1 MATNTHRA
9 ADRIRREARV
19 VGLRGV
25 QIPSLEAVER
35 RRLQLWIVT
44 AVLLVSVAAGAA
56 MLSLWPN
63 TPVRSVITPSVLRI
77 AVVLVS
83 VSFCAYAIEKEMHLR
98 RLSRMLVDER
108 VLTVALQNR
117 LHEVSLLLDA
127 GKAMNSVLELPAVLD
142 SILRSAIELLDGRSG
157 SIMLRDGDELVSA
170 CVQGND
176 AARGRHQRIGDGVAG
191 EVASTRDPLLIA
203 GDVDAMRFPGHESRA
218 QIVDSAMS
226 VPLEARGELLGI
238 LNVNADTERDF
249 SEYDLRALSLF
260 AEQAAGAIANA
271 NLYETE
277 REHVAELMELD
288 RMKSEFIA
296 LVSHELRTPITTILA
311 ASETAQRPGLEGKQ
325 GELVSMIE
333 RQTRRLAGM
342 VEQLLT
348 AARLE
353 NQLEVTELVP
363 VDLATVARV
372 AASDA
377 DVAGRR
383 VSVEAP
389 ASAVVLGDADSL
401 RRVVDNLIDN
411 AFKYGVPPVE
421 VAIEVAEGPLS
432 DEAYRDGE
440 VVLSVVDHGP
450 GIAAVDRDRIFERFQ
465 RLEEGSEHAPGLG
478 LGLSIARGVVA
489 ACDGRIV
496 VEDAPG
502 GGAAIRLAFPLR
514 VPQREVV

>member
-1 MATNTHRA
+1 MSTQTPKA
-9 ADRIRREARV
+9 ADRIRKEARV
-19 VGLRGV
+19 VGLRGI

-44 AVLLVSVAAGAA
+44 AVLLVSVAVGAA

-63 TPVRSVITPSVLRI
+63 TPVRSLITPSVLRI
-77 AVVLVS
+77 AVVMIS
-83 VSFCAYAIEKEMHLR
+83 ISFCAYAFEKEMHLR

-176 AARGRHQRIGDGVAG
+176 NARGRHQRIGDGVAG
-191 EVASTRDPLLIA
+191 EVASTREPLLIA
-203 GDVDAMRFPGHESRA
+203 GDVDPARFPGHEDRA
-218 QIVDSAMS
+218 QVVDSAMS
-226 VPLEARGELLGI
+226 VPLEARGELLGV
-238 LNVNADTERDF
+238 LSVNADDERDF

-277 REHVAELMELD
+277 REQVAELMELD
-288 RMKSEFIA
+288 RMKGEFIA

-325 GELVSMIE
+325 GELISMIE

-348 AARLE
+348 AAKLE
-353 NQLEVTELVP
+353 NRLDVAELEP
-363 VDLATVARV
+363 VDLAMVART

-383 VSVEAP
+383 VSVQAP
-389 ASAVVLGDADSL
+389 ATAFVLGDADSL
-401 RRVVDNLIDN
+401 RRAVDNLIDN

-421 VAIEVAEGPLS
+421 VTIEVLETSTAAGGFG
-432 DEAYRDGE
+432 AGE
-440 VVLSVVDHGP
+440 VVLSVLDHGP
-450 GIAAVDRDRIFERFQ
+450 GVAMADRDRIFDRFQ
-465 RLEEGSEHAPGLG
+465 RLEGAEQAPGLG
-478 LGLSIARGVVA
+478 LGLSIVRGLVA
-489 ACDGRIV
+489 TCDGRIV

-502 GGAAIRLAFPLR
+502 GGAAVRLAFPLR
-514 VPQREVV
+514 VPQREAV

>member
-1 MATNTHRA
+1 MATHTPAA
-9 ADRIRREARV
+9 ADRIRKEARV
-19 VGLRGV
+19 VGLRGL

-44 AVLLVSVAAGAA
+44 AVLLVSVAVGAA
-56 MLSLWPN
+56 LLSLWPN
-63 TPVRSVITPSVLRI
+63 TPVRSLITPSVLRF

-98 RLSRMLVDER
+98 RLSRLLVDER

-176 AARGRHQRIGDGVAG
+176 GARGRHLRIGDGVAG
-191 EVASTRDPLLIA
+191 QVASTREPLLIA
-203 GDVDAMRFPGHESRA
+203 GDVDPYRFQGHETRT
-218 QIVDSAMS
+218 QVVDSAMS
-226 VPLEARGELLGI
+226 VPLEARGELLGV

-288 RMKSEFIA
+288 RMKTEFIA

-311 ASETAQRPGLEGKQ
+311 ASETAQRPGLEDKR

-353 NQLEVTELVP
+353 NKLEVADLVP
-363 VDLATVARV
+363 VDLAMVARV

-383 VSVEAP
+383 VSVQAP
-389 ASAVVLGDADSL
+389 GSAFVLGDADSL
-401 RRVVDNLIDN
+401 RRVVDNLVDN

-421 VAIEVAEGPLS
+421 ITIEVHEVS
-432 DEAYRDGE
+432 VDDGGFGAGS
-440 VVLSVVDHGP
+440 VVLSVLDRGP
-450 GIAAVDRDRIFERFQ
+450 GIALADRDRIFDRFQ
-465 RLEEGSEHAPGLG
+465 RLEGAEQAPGLG
-478 LGLSIARGVVA
+478 LGLSIVRGLVA
-489 ACDGRIV
+489 ACEGEIV

-502 GGAAIRLAFPLR
+502 GGAAVRLSFPLR
-514 VPQREVV
+514 VPQREAV

>member
-1 MATNTHRA
+1 MAMQTPRA
-9 ADRIRREARV
+9 ADRIRKEARV

-44 AVLLVSVAAGAA
+44 AVLLVSIAVGAA

-63 TPVRSVITPSVLRI
+63 TPVRTLITPSILRI
-77 AVVLVS
+77 AVVLIS
-83 VSFCAYAIEKEMHLR
+83 ISFCAYAIEKEMHLR
-98 RLSRMLVDER
+98 RLSRLLVDER

-157 SIMLRDGDELVSA
+157 SIMLREGDELVSS
-170 CVQGND
+170 CVRGND
-176 AARGRHQRIGDGVAG
+176 NARGRHLRIGEGVAG
-191 EVASTRDPLLIA
+191 QVASTREPLLIA
-203 GDVDAMRFPGHESRA
+203 GDVDVLRFPGHEARA
-218 QIVDSAMS
+218 EIVDSAMS
-226 VPLEARGELLGI
+226 VPLEARGELLGV
-238 LNVNADTERDF
+238 LNINADDDHDF

-271 NLYETE
+271 SLYETE
-277 REHVAELMELD
+277 REHVAELMALD
-288 RMKSEFIA
+288 RLKSEFIA

-311 ASETAQRPGLEGKQ
+311 AAETAQRPGLEDKQ

-348 AARLE
+348 AAKLENRLE
-353 NQLEVTELVP
+353 VMELEP
-363 VDLATVARV
+363 VDLAMVARV

-377 DVAGRR
+377 DIAGRR
-383 VSVEAP
+383 VTVTAP
-389 ASAVVLGDADSL
+389 PTAFVLGDADSL
-401 RRVVDNLIDN
+401 RRAVDNLIDN

-421 VAIEVAEGPLS
+421 VTIEVR
-432 DEAYRDGE
+432 EATADAAGVSAGE
-440 VVLSVVDHGP
+440 VVLSVLDRGP
-450 GIAAVDRDRIFERFQ
+450 GIAPADRDKIFDRFQ
-465 RLEEGSEHAPGLG
+465 RLEGAEQAPGLG
-478 LGLSIARGVVA
+478 LGLSIVRGLVT
-489 ACDGRIV
+489 ACEGRIV

-514 VPQREVV
+514 VPQREAV

>member
-1 MATNTHRA
+1 MSTQMPKAV
-9 ADRIRREARV
+9 DRIRKEARV
-19 VGLRGV
+19 VGLRGL

-35 RRLQLWIVT
+35 RRLQLWIVS
-44 AVLLVSVAAGAA
+44 AVLTVSVAVGTALVSMWQTAQ
-56 MLSLWPN
+56 
-63 TPVRSVITPSVLRI
+63 VRSIVTPSVLRI
-77 AVVLVS
+77 AVVLIA

-142 SILRSAIELLDGRSG
+142 SILRSAIELLEGRSG
-157 SIMLRDGDELVSA
+157 SIMLREGDELVSA

-176 AARGRHQRIGDGVAG
+176 GARGRHQRIGEGVAG
-191 EVASTRDPLLIA
+191 EVASTREPLLIA
-203 GDVDAMRFPGHESRA
+203 GDVDPYRFPGRENRG
-218 QIVDSAMS
+218 QFVDSAMS
-226 VPLEARGELLGI
+226 VPLEARGELLGV
-238 LNVNADTERDF
+238 LNVNAEENRDF

-271 NLYETE
+271 NLYEGE
-277 REHVAELMELD
+277 REHVAELLQLD

-311 ASETAQRPGLEGKQ
+311 ASETAQRPGLENKQ
-325 GELVSMIE
+325 GELVTMIE

-353 NQLEVTELVP
+353 NHLEFGELVP
-363 VDLATVARV
+363 VDLAKVART

-383 VSVEAP
+383 VSVHAP
-389 ASAVVLGDADSL
+389 ASAFVMGNADPL

-411 AFKYGVPPVE
+411 AFKYGVPPVD
-421 VAIEVAEGPLS
+421 VTIELR
-432 DEAYRDGE
+432 EASEEDGGFGAGE
-440 VVLSVVDHGP
+440 VVLSVLDHGP
-450 GIAAVDRDRIFERFQ
+450 GIAMADRDRIFDRFQ
-465 RLEEGSEHAPGLG
+465 RLGGAERGPGLG
-478 LGLSIARGVVA
+478 LGLSIVRGLVA
-489 ACDGRIV
+489 ACDGRVV

-502 GGAAIRLAFPLR
+502 GGAAVRLAFPLR
-514 VPQREVV
+514 VPQQEVA